1 LSVQSEGEYFLGK
14 RLSPLCPFYARFWI
28 GESMPI
34 KRVLLLFIFALLPS
48 IALSNDLWE
57 LEKDSDGI
65 KVYTQLEAGSP
76 YKSFKAITVTNANSQ
91 AIAGILEDVKG
102 YVTWFAFTEKVD
114 LLENSLHEKYV
125 YMETRYPWP
134 FNNGD
139 MIYKMTF
146 ATEGKTI
153 TKVTLVGVPDYLPPV
168 AGITRMKEA
177 NGYIL
182 LTPVGNK
189 TEITYYMHSDIGG
202 EIPVWM
208 ANKYIDN
215 LPYQTL
221 SRLNNIVNAPQS
233 LTH

>member
-1 LSVQSEGEYFLGK
+1 MKIQ
-14 RLSPLCPFYARFWI
+14 
-28 GESMPI
+28 
-34 KRVLLLFIFALLPS
+34 RVHLLFICTLLPS
-48 IALSNDLWE
+48 IALPHDLWE

-65 KVYTQLEAGSP
+65 KVYTQLETGSP
-76 YKSFKAITVTNANSQ
+76 YKSFKAITVTNANSE
-91 AIAGILEDVKG
+91 AIAEILKDVKG

-114 LLENSLHEKYV
+114 LLENGLNVKYV

-146 ATEGKTI
+146 ATEGKAL
-153 TKVTLVGVPDYLPPV
+153 TKVTLEGVPDFLPPI
-168 AGITRMKEA
+168 AGITRMKDA

-182 LTPVGNK
+182 LKPVGSK

-202 EIPVWM
+202 EIPIWM

-221 SRLNNIVNAPQS
+221 SRLNNVITPQH